1 MLPRPW
7 PPSPVL
13 ANPPRRLAPPPQLE
27 GGAYEV
33 ADLQRRA
40 RHRWT
45 AVSALPH
52 WFQKAWR
59 SLHAVPSPQGHA
71 KIPGFPKTL
80 PQWTRAQCSSP
91 RFHQTHALLPGAI
104 SCPKWKAGSHKPNS
118 CAFVFSRAGERNPQ
132 RFAEAALCA
141 TTPSHATRRT
151 PRASLPTTPRHQQD
165 ASLHTPR
172 RRPSLSPPA
181 PQGGPTSSPAQPM
194 TPPFSTMTGAT
205 SFAQRLTALP
215 RPSPHRAHGLRGH
228 PSPLDLPLCNDTS
241 SPAQPLSA
249 SPFHGP
255 LRIKAALPSVQAS
268 LFSLVTP
275 LGSLRRR
282 ISNGTS
288 KSLTTGQAALFRC
301 KPPRSQNG
309 SRSFPRRL
317 VSTWKSRTSS
327 RLRPLSRAHHFVSPA
342 PVQASPPGFRVS
354 HSTGSLKARSVSLG
368 PLLAL
373 GDTGRAARQL
383 ICVGFAMVRSVP
395 SRTCS
400 KKKGR
405 QTSKLILLQT
415 IL

>member
-141 TTPSHATRRT
+141 NHTFARHSSDTSREPPNDATPPTRRQPSYPT
-151 PRASLPTTPRHQQD
+151 PTSELEPASSAGRPHQF
-165 ASLHTPR
+165 P
-172 RRPSLSPPA
+172 
-181 PQGGPTSSPAQPM
+181 GPTHDPPILHHDRSHLFRSAPHSP
-194 TPPFSTMTGAT
+194 
-205 SFAQRLTALP
+205 
-215 RPSPHRAHGLRGH
+215 
-228 PSPLDLPLCNDTS
+228 PSPL
-241 SPAQPLSA
+241 A
-249 SPFHGP
+249 SQGP
-255 LRIKAALPSVQAS
+255 RLAR
-268 LFSLVTP
+268 
-275 LGSLRRR
+275 
-282 ISNGTS
+282 
-288 KSLTTGQAALFRC
+288 
-301 KPPRSQNG
+301 PPN
-309 SRSFPRRL
+309 
-317 VSTWKSRTSS
+317 
-327 RLRPLSRAHHFVSPA
+327 
-342 PVQASPPGFRVS
+342 
-354 HSTGSLKARSVSLG
+354 
-368 PLLAL
+368 
-373 GDTGRAARQL
+373 
-383 ICVGFAMVRSVP
+383 
-395 SRTCS
+395 
-400 KKKGR
+400 
-405 QTSKLILLQT
+405 
-415 IL
+415 